1 MNVISL
7 YKEIENMGASFYHWD
22 LSNEQVATIE
32 IGRRYGVFMDFD
44 TIETAA
50 EETVLVAHEGGHI
63 STGSTHQVNSPY
75 EIIKQHEN
83 HADKWAIKKLIP
95 KDELDKAVS
104 EGHTEV
110 WDLAD
115 YFNVTEEFIRKAVC
129 WYTRGNLSTELY
141 F

>member
-75 EIIKQHEN
+75 EIIK
-83 HADKWAIKKLIP
+83 KLIP